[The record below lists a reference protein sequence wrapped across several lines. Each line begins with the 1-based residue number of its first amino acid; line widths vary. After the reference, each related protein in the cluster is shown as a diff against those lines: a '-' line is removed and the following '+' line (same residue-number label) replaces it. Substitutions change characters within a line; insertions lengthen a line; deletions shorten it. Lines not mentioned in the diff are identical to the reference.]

1 MFLYPIVYCWI
12 FSLFIIIYCCWELLF
27 DIHLYLFLI
36 PWLYCIYVI
45 QKIAI
50 IDFLIHSN
58 LFMKIKQLN
67 IGYCLIECCFFL
79 SFSASSLWMYS
90 LRLTLMN
97 RIFWHLSKGLMLCN
111 TFKLTRLSNLV
122 NEWDLCM
129 CTPLLSLWLCR
140 NYDFTTMNILLIKKS
155 KLNEFIAYIF

>member
-12 FSLFIIIYCCWELLF
+12 FSLFIIIYCCWKLLF
-27 DIHLYLFLI
+27 GIHFYLFLI
-36 PWLYCIYVI
+36 PCLYCIYVI
-45 QKIAI
+45 QMIAI

-67 IGYCLIECCFFL
+67 IHLVIVLLNVFL
-79 SFSASSLWMYS
+79 SFSASSIWIYS
-90 LRLTLMN
+90 LWLTLMN
-97 RIFWHLSKGLMLCN
+97 RIFWHLSKGFMLCK

-129 CTPLLSLWLCR
+129 CTPLLSL
-140 NYDFTTMNILLIKKS
+140 
-155 KLNEFIAYIF
+155 